1 MWAGYIGLI
10 FCALWVQALGQC
22 PPGCQCVST
31 TVRCMFLQ
39 MERIP
44 RVPPETTLLDLRFNK
59 IKNIPPGSFEHLKK
73 LETLLINNNELEEI
87 REGAFR
93 GVHELRYLYLYRN
106 KIHHID
112 PKTFKHL
119 HKLEQLFLHGN
130 KLERL
135 PRGLFTY
142 NKRLKRLRLDS
153 NALIC
158 DCELIWL
165 AQMLKDNHARTQA
178 IATCDYPG
186 RLKGISLMS
195 INTDEFDCDTRQSDK
210 PHITD
215 QPTDV
220 EIRFGNTAYFRCKAE
235 GSPDPEILWM
245 HNNEFVDPTPGHY
258 TILEDGTLMIEN
270 AQDDDVGSYECIA
283 RNAAGEVKT
292 NTVELRM
299 QHSYNEPPRF
309 LVQPSD
315 IQVALGDTI
324 DLPCA
329 VEGRPQPVVTWT
341 FNGANVR
348 LNSRVSIVGGGL
360 HIISVREDDRGEYRC
375 RAENSE
381 GVITAAARLS
391 VQVAPH
397 FVLRPVDISMA
408 EGSTAVFQCDATGD
422 PTPIVTWYKNGG
434 PMPNNGRFQILDS
447 GRTLRISQVTRSD
460 RDIYTCS
467 AESAAGRMEA
477 TAELN
482 ILSEAAP
489 TFERRIEEERAEVG
503 SDITL
508 ECPAIA
514 QPSPQFRWIKEGND
528 LRDGRKYITEG
539 SRLTIRQVIRSDEGV
554 YECFAENSLGFA
566 RNSIRLIVTAAVQR
580 PGDQFVDDAIRR
592 ATAAVDNAINLTRS
606 DLFDRGKSHS
616 AAELISLF
624 RYPSAEALEL
634 ARAEEVFEQTLEL
647 IHRHVAE
654 GHHYTLNGSD
664 ISYKELVSP
673 AHLALIANMSGC
685 FRRTLPQR
693 CTNMCFHKKYRTF
706 DGSCNNLQNPSWGS
720 ANSPLK
726 RLLPPQYENG
736 FNSPVGWNKAKLY
749 RGTHVPSPRLVSS
762 VMMSADSVSTDNHDT
777 HMVMQWGQFVDHDID
792 LTPQS
797 VSQHI
802 FNDGRRCNETCE
814 NSYPCFPIPVPSSD
828 IRVRG
833 QPCLGFHRSSATCN
847 TGTTS
852 VFFKTFSPREQLN
865 ALSAYIDGSQI
876 YGSSEDLAE
885 RLRDLSHENGHL
897 LVGSL
902 SREGKRQLPYDF
914 HGIIHPTDCQ
924 IEPSKR
930 YIPCFLA
937 GDSRANEHLGLTAMH
952 TLWMREHNRI
962 ANELSEINP
971 HWDGNMLYHETRKII
986 GAMIQHITY
995 AHWLPNVIGP
1005 YGMRMIGEYKGY
1017 DPTVD
1022 VSVSNAFATAAMRFG
1037 HAIVQPT
1044 MARLNESFQPIAEGN
1059 LPLHQAFFSPY
1070 RIVEEGGI
1078 DPVLRGLFAQGAKMK
1093 RPNELMNSEL
1103 TEKLFALANSIGQ
1116 DLASLNIQRG
1126 RDHGLPF
1133 YNEYRKMCNMTVPDT
1148 FDGLSEEV
1156 TDRTTRENLE
1166 ILYGHVDNID
1176 LFVGGMSETPYKKTS
1191 KVGMT
1196 FWCILIDQFSR
1207 LRDGDRFWYENPMVF
1222 NPDQLLQIK
1231 QSSLARVICDSSDD
1245 ITHVQSDVFRM
1256 VNSREEYLSCDDI
1269 PKMDLKMWSDCCM
1282 DCGKAGDFRSITSHY
1297 GSRRS
1302 SDLFSYQSDR
1312 PNQASSEQLE
1322 NFRKEIYN
1330 KQEVDI
1336 QMNTIQNRVNDMEGI
1351 VHHMEHAMKK
1361 MKRSMR
1367 AMMSTASSSL
1377 SCKEEDGTM
1386 KPHGAKWNKDDCT
1399 RCKCRMGKLR
1409 CKTETCPPP
1418 TCDFPKKMPGVCCMI
1433 C

>member
-1 MWAGYIGLI
+1 MWFGYLGLI
-10 FCALWVQALGQC
+10 ICVVLSVAVAQC
-22 PPGCQCVST
+22 PPGCQCVGT

-39 MERIP
+39 LERIP
-44 RVPPETTLLDLRFNK
+44 RIPADTTLLDLRFNK
-59 IKNIPPGSFEHLKK
+59 LQHIPRGTFEHLKN
-73 LETLLINNNELEEI
+73 LETLLLNNNEIEEV
-87 REGAFR
+87 RDGAFR
-93 GVHELRYLYLYRN
+93 GLHELRYLYLYRN
-106 KIHHID
+106 KIQHID
-112 PKTFKHL
+112 PQTFKHL

-130 KLERL
+130 DLKRL
-135 PRGLFTY
+135 PRGLFTH
-142 NKRLKRLRLDS
+142 NKKLKRLRLDS

-165 AQMLKDNHARTQA
+165 AQMLKDNHAHTQA

-186 RLKGISLMS
+186 NLKGRSLMS
-195 INTDEFDCDTRQSDK
+195 INTDEFNCNTPHSDK
-210 PHITD
+210 PHITSE
-215 QPTDV
+215 PTDV
-220 EIRFGNTAYFRCKAE
+220 EISFGNTAYFRCSAE

-245 HNNEFVDPTPGHY
+245 HNNEIVDPRQGRHS
-258 TILEDGTLMIEN
+258 ILEDGTLMIQN
-270 AQDDDVGSYECIA
+270 AQDDDMGTYECIA
-283 RNAAGEVKT
+283 RNDAGEAKT
-292 NTVELRM
+292 DTVQLRM
-299 QHSYNEPPRF
+299 RKPLQEPPRF
-309 LVQPSD
+309 LVEPSD
-315 IQVALGDTI
+315 VQVALGDTV
-324 DLPCA
+324 DLPCT
-329 VEGRPQPVVTWT
+329 VEGRPEPVVTWT

-348 LNSRVSIVGGGL
+348 VNSRVSILSSGL
-360 HIISVREDDRGEYRC
+360 HIVSVRDDDRGVYRC
-375 RAENSE
+375 RAENPE

-397 FVLRPVDISMA
+397 FVLRPVDNTMA

-422 PTPIVTWYKNGG
+422 PTPIITWYKNGG
-434 PMPNNGRFQILDS
+434 PLPNNGRFEILDS
-447 GRTLRISQVTRSD
+447 GRTLRISQVSRAD
-460 RDIYTCS
+460 RDVYTCR

-477 TAELN
+477 SAELL
-482 ILSEAAP
+482 ILSETAP
-489 TFERRIEEERAEVG
+489 TFERRIQEARAEVG
-503 SDITL
+503 SDATL
-508 ECPAIA
+508 ECPATGH
-514 QPSPQFRWIKEGND
+514 PFPQVRWIKEGND
-528 LRDGRKYITEG
+528 LRNSRKYSIEG
-539 SRLTIRQVIRSDEGV
+539 SELVISHVIRSDEGL
-554 YECFAENSLGFA
+554 YECFAENTLGFA
-566 RNSIRLIVTAAVQR
+566 RNSIRLTVTAAVQR

-592 ATAAVDNAINLTRS
+592 AAASVDNAINLTQS
-606 DLFDRGKSHS
+606 DLFDRRKTHT

-624 RYPSAEALEL
+624 RYPSAESLEL
-634 ARAEEVFEQTLEL
+634 ARAEEVFEQTLE
-647 IHRHVAE
+647 IVMRHVAE
-654 GHHYTLNGSD
+654 GHQYNLSGSEL
-664 ISYKELVSP
+664 SYSELVSP
-673 AHLALIANMSGC
+673 AHLSLIANMSGC

-706 DGSCNNLQNPSWGS
+706 DGSCNNLQHPSWGS
-720 ANSPLK
+720 TNSPLK

-736 FNSPVGWNKAKLY
+736 FNSPVGWNRARLY

-762 VMMSADSVSTDNHDT
+762 VMMSTDTVSTDNRDT
-777 HMVMQWGQFVDHDID
+777 HMVMQWGQFVDHDIG

-828 IRVRG
+828 VRIRG
-833 QPCLGFHRSSATCN
+833 QSCLGFHRSSATCN

-852 VFFKTFSPREQLN
+852 VFYKTFAPRQQLN
-865 ALSAYIDGSQI
+865 ALSAYIDGSMV
-876 YGSSEDLAE
+876 YGNSEDLSE

-914 HGIIHPTDCQ
+914 HGIIHPADCQ
-924 IEPSKR
+924 IETSKR

-937 GDSRANEHLGLTAMH
+937 GDNRANEHLGLTAMH

-962 ANELSEINP
+962 ATELSEVNP
-971 HWDGNMLYHETRKII
+971 HWDGNMLYHETRKIV

-995 AHWLPNVIGP
+995 THWLPNIIGP
-1005 YGMRMIGEYKGY
+1005 YGMKMISEYKGY

-1022 VSVSNAFATAAMRFG
+1022 VSVTNEFATAAMRFG
-1037 HAIVQPT
+1037 HSIVQPIIS
-1044 MARLNESFQPIAEGN
+1044 RLNESFLPIPEGN

-1078 DPVLRGLFAQGAKMK
+1078 DPVLRGLFATGAKMK

-1103 TEKLFALANSIGQ
+1103 TEKLFALANAIGQ

-1133 YNEYRKMCNMTVPDT
+1133 YNEYRRICNMTVAET
-1148 FDGLSEEV
+1148 FDDLSDTI
-1156 TDRTTRENLE
+1156 TDRSTRESLE

-1176 LFVGGMSETPYKKTS
+1176 LFVGGMSETPYKRSS

-1196 FWCILIDQFSR
+1196 FWCILIEQFSR

-1231 QSSLARVICDSSDD
+1231 QSSLARVICDSSDG
-1245 ITHVQSDVFRM
+1245 ITHVQRDAFRM
-1256 VNSREEYLSCDDI
+1256 VNSREEYISCDDI
-1269 PKMDLKMWSDCCM
+1269 PKMDLKMWSDCCT

-1297 GSRRS
+1297 GSRRGS
-1302 SDLFSYQSDR
+1302 EQFSYQSDR
-1312 PNQASSEQLE
+1312 PQPSSERLE
-1322 NFRKEIYN
+1322 HFRKEIYN

-1336 QMNTIQNRVNDMEGI
+1336 QMNNVQNRMNEMEGI
-1351 VHHMEHAMKK
+1351 VHHMEHAIKK

-1367 AMMSTASSSL
+1367 VMMSNASTAMV
-1377 SCKEEDGTM
+1377 CKEEDGTM
-1386 KPHGAKWNKDDCT
+1386 RQHGDKWNKDDCT
-1399 RCKCRMGKLR
+1399 ICKCRMGKLR
-1409 CKTETCPPP
+1409 CKTRTCPPP